1 MRKNNHAFTL
11 IEVLVVVT
19 ILATIAGMVT
29 VMIPTIQERGNRTQC
44 INNVRS
50 LVGMIESEGGMRY
63 PNRNGPSLLM
73 HLVARGKM
81 AGHDQLGTLFCP
93 GDLDESL
100 ADAGGAE
107 IYRGL
112 QINETQAFGAMTSY
126 AARAQAEK
134 THRARKGSVPAAVL
148 IADDS
153 ADHHR
158 NEGIVVGL
166 TGGSAIWRDK
176 MTDYG
181 LAVDAALTVGEDSS
195 VKELRALRAE

>member
-1 MRKNNHAFTL
+1 MRRNNRAFTL

-29 VMIPTIQERGNRTQC
+29 VMIPVALERGNRTQC

-50 LVGMIESEGGMRY
+50 LVGMLEADGGFRY
-63 PNRNGPSLLM
+63 PNRNGPALLM

-81 AGHDQLGTLFCP
+81 AGRDQLGTLFCP

-100 ADAGGAE
+100 DEAGGAE
-107 IYRGL
+107 VYRGL
-112 QINETQAFGAMTSY
+112 KISDEQEFGSMTSY

-134 THRARKGSVPAAVL
+134 KHRTRKGSVPAAVL

-158 NEGIVVGL
+158 NEGVVVGL
-166 TGGSAIWRDK
+166 TGGSATWRDK
-176 MTDYG
+176 MDDYG
-181 LAVDAALTVGEDSS
+181 LAVDAALTVGEDSN
-195 VKELRALRAE
+195 VEELRALRAE